1 MIKRSFFAL
10 SKPKLTYDLLG
21 YDLLGSDQKAPEV
34 IPVPGSL
41 TLLLPETIDSTK
53 KPLIAQGDAV
63 KRGEKIKLYEDGTG
77 YVLSP
82 VAGTIKSFDSYADD
96 FGNTATYI
104 LIKPGP
110 AKTGDGNTVALEPE
124 ETLGFAEANLRY
136 LPGALPFDALADEN
150 LRINTIV
157 ITGADTDVLSTT
169 CQFVCTTYAEEMV
182 AGAQILKRMCPR
194 SKICLTLPEKLHTQ
208 ASFGAVQILKTDDT
222 YPSTLPAMVMKDHLG
237 IELPAGK
244 TPEDMGVCFI
254 RAEALVSLAR
264 VFKTKSA
271 VFEKVVT
278 LIDKG
283 GNQHRLT
290 ATLGTPLSKI
300 FDRFSVN
307 IHDSDRIIIGGPM
320 RGFATY
326 TPHHPVVPDMD
337 MVIVQDSDTVTESSN
352 TPCVNCGECIRIC
365 PANIPVNL
373 LIRFLEADEYEE
385 AADKYDLESCIE
397 CGLCAFVC
405 KAKIPLYQYIRL
417 GKHELLALRADA

>member
-10 SKPKLTYDLLG
+10 AKPKLTYDLLR
-21 YDLLGSDQKAPEV
+21 SDQTAPET

-53 KPLIAQGDAV
+53 QALIKQGDAV
-63 KRGEKIKLYEDGTG
+63 KKGEKLKLYEDGTG
-77 YVLSP
+77 YVRSP
-82 VAGTIKSFDSYADD
+82 VAGTIKGIDAYSDD

-104 LIKPGP
+104 LIKPDP
-110 AKTGDGNTVALEPE
+110 ARTGEDDAVDLALQEDLE
-124 ETLGFAEANLRY
+124 FADANLRH
-136 LPGALPFDALADEN
+136 LPGALPFSVLADQDN
-150 LRINTIV
+150 AINTIV
-157 ITGADTDVLSTT
+157 ITGADTDLLSDT
-169 CQFVCTTYAEEMV
+169 CQFVCDTYADEMV
-182 AGAQILKRMCPR
+182 EGIRILKRMTR
-194 SKICLTLPEKLHTQ
+194 VSRMFLTLPEKLRTQ
-208 ASFGAVQILKTDDT
+208 ANFGAVQILKIDEI
-222 YPSTLPAMVMKDHLG
+222 YPSALPAMVMKDHLG
-237 IELPAGK
+237 TELPAGK

-264 VFKTKSA
+264 VFSTKA
-271 VFEKVVT
+271 LVFEKVVT

-283 GNQHRLT
+283 GSRHRVV

-300 FDRFSVN
+300 FARFDVQINDR
-307 IHDSDRIIIGGPM
+307 DRIIIGGPM

-326 TPHHPVVPDMD
+326 TPHHPVVADMD
-337 MVIVQDSDTVTESSN
+337 MIIVQDRDSVTELSN

-373 LIRFLEADEYEE
+373 LVRYLEADEYEE
-385 AADKYDLESCIE
+385 AADKFDLESCIE

-405 KAKIPLYQYIRL
+405 KARIPLYQYIRL

>member
-21 YDLLGSDQKAPEV
+21 YDPLGSDQKAPEA
-34 IPVPGSL
+34 IPVPGTL

-53 KPLIAQGDAV
+53 QALITPGDAV
-63 KRGEKIKLYEDGTG
+63 KKGDKIKLYEDGTD

-82 VAGTIKSFDSYADD
+82 VAGTITSFDSYADD

-104 LIKPGP
+104 LIKPDP
-110 AKTGDGNTVALEPE
+110 ARTGEDHTVALDPE
-124 ETLGFAEANLRY
+124 ETVGFADANLRH
-136 LPGALPFDALADEN
+136 LPGDLPFDALADEN

-169 CQFVCTTYAEEMV
+169 CQFVCTAYAEEMV
-182 AGAQILKRMCPR
+182 EGAQILKRMCPR
-194 SKICLTLPEKLHTQ
+194 SNIVLTLPEKLHTQ
-208 ASFGAVQILKTDDT
+208 ANFGTIQVLKTDDA
-222 YPSTLPAMVMKDHLG
+222 YPSTLPAMVMKDHLH

-264 VFKTKSA
+264 VFKTQSA

-278 LIDKG
+278 LIDKAG
-283 GNQHRLT
+283 KHHRLT

-300 FDRFSVN
+300 FDRFNVH
-307 IHDSDRIIIGGPM
+307 IHDRDRIIIGGPL

-326 TPHHPVVPDMD
+326 TPHHPVAPDMD
-337 MVIVQDSDTVTESSN
+337 MIIVQDNDAVTESSD

-373 LIRFLEADEYEE
+373 LVRFLEADEYEE

-405 KAKIPLYQYIRL
+405 KSRIPIYQYIRL
-417 GKHELLALRADA
+417 GKHELLALRAGA